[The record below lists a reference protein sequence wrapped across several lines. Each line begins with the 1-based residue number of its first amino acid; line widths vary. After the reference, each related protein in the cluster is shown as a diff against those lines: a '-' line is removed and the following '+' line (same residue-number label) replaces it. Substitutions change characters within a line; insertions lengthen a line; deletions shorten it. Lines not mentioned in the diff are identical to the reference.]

1 MKILSHKFFNSKKET
16 SYYSQLYKKI
26 NFKESYPADVKRL
39 EIFKLL
45 IKKYKPKTIVDAG
58 CGAGMP
64 LIQIKK
70 MGFNITGYDKAKNM
84 VQEAKAN
91 LIKYKLP
98 ENLIDT
104 GNFENP
110 KHIKDNS
117 IDCILGMGTIYYSK
131 KFIQTLKNQRKKLKK
146 NGRLIFSLRNQLF
159 DIATLNNYSIKFFS
173 NLYEINKSNKYIKK
187 KYLRLFQGYSD
198 RKKFK
203 LNNIDDSQVYSK
215 TYNPLT
221 IENLI
226 LSKVGLK
233 CNGIYFY
240 HFHALPPIFENI
252 DKINFRKQ
260 SFKIEKP
267 NDWRGYFIASGFVV
281 DCQKK

>member
-26 NFKESYPADVKRL
+26 NFEESYPADVKRL
-39 EIFKLL
+39 EIFKSL
-45 IKKYKPKTIVDAG
+45 IKKHKPKTIVDAG

-84 VQEAKAN
+84 VKEAKAN

-98 ENLIDT
+98 EKLIDI

-117 IDCILGMGTIYYSK
+117 IDCILGMGTFYYSK
-131 KFIQTLKNQRKKLKK
+131 NFIQTLKNQRKKLKK

-173 NLYEINKSNKYIKK
+173 NLYEINKTKNTLKK

-203 LNNIDDSQVYSK
+203 LKNIDDSQVYSK

-267 NDWRGYFIASGFVV
+267 NDWRGFFIASGFVV

>member
-1 MKILSHKFFNSKKET
+1 MKILSHKFFNSKDNANH
-16 SYYSQLYKKI
+16 YFQIYKKI
-26 NFKESYPADVKRL
+26 NFKESYPANVKRL
-39 EIFKLL
+39 EIFKSL
-45 IKKYKPKTIVDAG
+45 IKKYKPKSIIDAG

-70 MGFNITGYDKAKNM
+70 MGFNIVGYDKAKNM
-84 VQEAKAN
+84 VKEAKAN

-98 ENLIDT
+98 KNLIDI

-117 IDCILGMGTIYYSK
+117 IDCILGMGTFYYSK
-131 KFIQTLKNQRKKLKK
+131 KFIKTLKNQRKKLKK

-159 DIATLNNYSIKFFS
+159 DIATLNNYSIKFFL
-173 NLYEINKSNKYIKK
+173 NLYEINKFKNTLKK
-187 KYLRLFQGYSD
+187 KYLKLFQGYSN

-203 LNNIDDSQVYSK
+203 LKNIDDNQVYSK
-215 TYNPLT
+215 THNPLT
-221 IENLI
+221 IENVI

-240 HFHALPPIFENI
+240 HFHALPPLFENI

-267 NDWRGYFIASGFVV
+267 NDWRGFFIASGFVV

>member
-117 IDCILGMGTIYYSK
+117 IDCILGMGTFYYSK

-203 LNNIDDSQVYSK
+203 LKNIDDSQVYSK

>member
-117 IDCILGMGTIYYSK
+117 IDCILGMGTFYYSK